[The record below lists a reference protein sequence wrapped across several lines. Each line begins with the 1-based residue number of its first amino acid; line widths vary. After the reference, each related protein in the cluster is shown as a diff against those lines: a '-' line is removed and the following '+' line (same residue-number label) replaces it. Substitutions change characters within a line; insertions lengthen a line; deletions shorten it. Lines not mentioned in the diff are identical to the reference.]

1 VSRTTIAE
9 CELYYESPEAGRY
22 RAPILLLPG
31 LFQSFECWRP
41 FTTRLA
47 HRGWELY
54 LLPRAGGSGD
64 QKSAGATSLEGLVEQ
79 TARVAEQLARRA
91 SQGYAPADN
100 EDAETNAGV
109 IVFGADLGAHL
120 AVELAANVQPMA
132 TVLFSAATPCQLG
145 ESWQRARGLLQ
156 RWGVGKARPGAAPP
170 GVAGSA
176 RSDNWL
182 SEEPD
187 WLLPELLSAAVTPTD
202 SAAPADTGDHAAGA
216 VPTLLF
222 SSPNDP
228 LVEAGADWSRV
239 SAQISDTLLPGH
251 WWPALARQHLADEVH
266 RFLVLTLGDRVVD
279 FPDSIF
285 D

>member
-1 VSRTTIAE
+1 MSRTTIAE

-41 FTTRLA
+41 LTTRLA

-54 LLPRAGGSGD
+54 LLPRDGSSSD
-64 QKSAGATSLEGLVEQ
+64 QESAGATSLDGLVEQ

-91 SQGYAPADN
+91 SQGYAPADS
-100 EDAETNAGV
+100 EDAETNVGV

-120 AVELAANVQPMA
+120 AAELTARVQPMA
-132 TVLFSAATPCQLG
+132 TVLFSSVPPAVLG
-145 ESWQRARGLLQ
+145 ESWQRSRGLLQ
-156 RWGVGKARPGAAPP
+156 RWRPGKANP
-170 GVAGSA
+170 GVAPAGVAGTA
-176 RSDNWL
+176 RSNSWL

-187 WLLPELLSAAVTPTD
+187 WLLTELMSATPGKS
-202 SAAPADTGDHAAGA
+202 SAEGGGSDGKD
-216 VPTLLF
+216 VPTLMF
-222 SSPNDP
+222 SADDDP
-228 LVEAGADWSRV
+228 LVQLAAVPSR
-239 SAQISDTLLPGH
+239 ATAELSDTALPGH
-251 WWPALARQHLADEVH
+251 WWPAVAPQQLADELH

-279 FPDSIF
+279 FPDSVF

>member
-1 VSRTTIAE
+1 MSRTTIAE

-41 FTTRLA
+41 LTTRLA

-54 LLPRAGGSGD
+54 LLPRDSASGD
-64 QKSAGATSLEGLVEQ
+64 PKSAGATSLDGLVEQ
-79 TARVAEQLARRA
+79 TARVAEQLARRVR
-91 SQGYAPADN
+91 QGYAPADN

-120 AVELAANVQPMA
+120 AAELTARVQPMA
-132 TVLFSAATPCQLG
+132 TVLFSSVAPAVLG
-145 ESWQRARGLLQ
+145 ESWQRSRGRLQ
-156 RWGVGKARPGAAPP
+156 RWRPGKANLGVAPA
-170 GVAGSA
+170 GVAGTA
-176 RSDNWL
+176 RSNSWL

-187 WLLPELLSAAVTPTD
+187 WLLAALMSASPGKS
-202 SAAPADTGDHAAGA
+202 SAEGGGDGED
-216 VPTLLF
+216 VPTLMF
-222 SSPNDP
+222 SADDDP
-228 LVEAGADWSRV
+228 LVKLAAVPSR
-239 SAQISDTLLPGH
+239 ATAKLSDTALPGH
-251 WWPALARQHLADEVH
+251 WWPAVAPQQLADELH

-279 FPDSIF
+279 FPDSVF